1 MRALAFA
8 ALVAALLASGC
19 ASLEPRPA
27 PLTRSEVIM
36 LAKSGASAQ
45 AIIGELERTRT
56 VLSLSGSD
64 IVQLHEA
71 GVPREVLDYLQRA
84 QISQVRREERFD
96 LIWGYPGY
104 YYGGAG
110 RCLGP
115 TPGYYPYRGYRG
127 WYWPCF

>member
-8 ALVAALLASGC
+8 ALLASGC
-19 ASLEPRPA
+19 AILEPRPA
-27 PLTRSEVIM
+27 PLTRSELIM
-36 LAKSGASAQ
+36 LAKTGAPAQ
-45 AIIGELERTRT
+45 TIIAELERTRT
-56 VLSLSGSD
+56 VLSLSASD

-84 QISQVRREERFD
+84 QIAQVRREERFD
-96 LIWGYPGY
+96 LIWAHPGY
-104 YYGGAG
+104 HVGGAA

-115 TPGYYPYRGYRG
+115 ASTFHPLHGYRA